1 MSGNKI
7 NPMNFLNFLISKTF
21 LRNLLIAAAVIML
34 LFAGTLIWL
43 RVYTH
48 HGQAITVPDLT
59 GLSREEVQIILDS
72 KNLRFKVNDSIF
84 YKELPRGTVAR
95 QNPKPGS
102 KVKELRR
109 IYLTMNAFNPEKVTM
124 PAVTGVS
131 LRQARSTLESYGLN
145 LGKIFYK
152 PDMFMNRVLEQ
163 RLNDSLVQPGSRVL
177 KGSSIDLVL
186 GQGLSDETT
195 AVPDLMGMSLF
206 TARNLVA
213 DRYLNINAVI
223 YDNSVTNEE
232 DTARAFIWRQRP
244 TFQEGNTIHL
254 GANVDVWLTVDSTK
268 FPIPDTLN
276 IENDKDLQD
285 DKLN

>member
-1 MSGNKI
+1 M
-7 NPMNFLNFLISKTF
+7 
-21 LRNLLIAAAVIML
+21 RNLGIAAVIVIV

-43 RVYTH
+43 RIYTH

-59 GLSREEVQIILDS
+59 GLDKEEVQTILDS
-72 KNLRFKVNDSIF
+72 KNLRYEVIDSIF
-84 YKELPRGTVAR
+84 YRELPRGTVAR
-95 QNPKPGS
+95 QNPRPGS

-109 IYLTMNAFNPEKVTM
+109 IYLTMNAVNPEKVTM

-131 LRQARSTLESYGLN
+131 LRQARATLESYGLK
-145 LGKIFYK
+145 LGKISYR
-152 PDMFMNRVLEQ
+152 PDMFTNRVLEQ
-163 RLNDSLVQPGSRVL
+163 RLSDTLVEPGERVL

-206 TARNLVA
+206 TARNLLA

-223 YDNSVTNEE
+223 YDKSVTNEE
-232 DTARAFIWRQRP
+232 DTTRAFIWRQRP
-244 TFQEGNTIHL
+244 GFEEGSTIHL

-268 FPIPDTLN
+268 LPQVDTLAVIKQN
-276 IENDKDLQD
+276 EEETGNEVF
-285 DKLN
+285 

>member
-1 MSGNKI
+1 
-7 NPMNFLNFLISKTF
+7 MNFLNFLVSKTF
-21 LRNLLIAAAVIML
+21 ARNLLAAVGIMIF
-34 LFAGTLIWL
+34 LFAGTMIWL
-43 RVYTH
+43 RVFTH

-59 GLSREEVQIILDS
+59 GLSREEVQLILDS
-72 KNLRFKVNDSIF
+72 KNLRYEVTDSIF
-84 YKELPRGTVAR
+84 YKELPRGSVAR

-109 IYLTMNAFNPEKVTM
+109 IYLTMNAINPERVTM

-145 LGKIFYK
+145 LGKILYR

-163 RLNDSLVQPGSRVL
+163 RLHDSIVEPGARVL

-186 GQGLSDETT
+186 GKGLSEETT
-195 AVPDLMGMSLF
+195 AIPDLVGISLF
-206 TARNLVA
+206 TARYLLA

-223 YDNSVTNEE
+223 YDRSVKNGE
-232 DTARAFIWRQRP
+232 DTANAFIWKQRP
-244 TFQEGNTIHL
+244 VFEEGNTIHL

-268 FPIPDTLN
+268 MPAIDSLDYENDDN
-276 IENDKDLQD
+276 IEDEKI
-285 DKLN
+285 K

>member
-1 MSGNKI
+1 
-7 NPMNFLNFLISKTF
+7 MNFLNFLVSKTF
-21 LRNLLIAAAVIML
+21 VKNLLIATAIIIV

-59 GLSREEVQIILDS
+59 GLSPEEVQLILDS
-72 KNLRFKVNDSIF
+72 KNLRYEVTDSIF
-84 YKELPRGTVAR
+84 YKELPRGSVAR

-109 IYLTMNAFNPEKVTM
+109 IYLTMNAVNPEQVTM
-124 PAVTGVS
+124 PTVTGVS
-131 LRQARSTLESYGLN
+131 LRQARSTLESYGLK
-145 LGKIFYK
+145 LGKISYR
-152 PDMFMNRVLEQ
+152 PDVFMNRVLEQ
-163 RLNDSLVQPGSRVL
+163 RLNDTIVQPGSRVL

-206 TARNLVA
+206 TARNLLA

-223 YDNSVTNEE
+223 YDNSITNEE
-232 DTARAFIWRQRP
+232 DTTRAFIWRQRP
-244 TFQEGNTIHL
+244 TFEEGNMIHL

-268 FPIPDTLN
+268 IPATDTLSTTH
-276 IENDKDLQD
+276 ENLKDD
-285 DKLN
+285 IFN